1 MNKKLNPAEAP
12 PGYVA
17 VAASGCDGCAF
28 RHKESGCVAPEGV
41 ACSGPFRG
49 DGVTAIFIKRP
60 AEPAPLDA
68 RYSQRMPAATKA
80 KAMRIGGAAVI
91 AAIEA
96 VEEGGAA

>member
-41 ACSGPFRG
+41 ACSWPSRG
-49 DGVTAIFIKRP
+49 DGLPVIFIKRETTP
-60 AEPAPLDA
+60 AKPATLDA
-68 RYSQRMPAATKA
+68 RLTIRLPASVKA
-80 KAMRIGGAAVI
+80 KAQRIGAAAVI

-96 VEEGGAA
+96 VQE